1 MGGSRARGYIYIYIY
16 IYIYTHT
23 HTHTYLQLSHVV
35 VQQKLT
41 QHCEAI
47 MFQLKNKFK
56 KRMTM
61 DDLLKQCSYVKFKNK
76 IKLKKKKKKQCKPR
90 TIE

>member
-1 MGGSRARGYIYIYIY
+1 MEGGSEAQEGGDIYIYIY

-61 DDLLKQCSYVKFKNK
+61 DDLLKQC
-76 IKLKKKKKKQCKPR
+76 KPR